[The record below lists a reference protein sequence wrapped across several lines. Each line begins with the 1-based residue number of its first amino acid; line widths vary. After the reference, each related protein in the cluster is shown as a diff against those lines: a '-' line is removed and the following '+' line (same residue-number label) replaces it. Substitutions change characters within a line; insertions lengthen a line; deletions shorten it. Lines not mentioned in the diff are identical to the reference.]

1 MRSPDRGLRS
11 RASGEYKLSMHRRLL
26 VAGGLLLAV
35 GGTAVTAGG
44 AFAYLWDRSHADRI
58 AEGVRIAGVD
68 VGGLD
73 RQAAQSRLDA
83 RLSDRL
89 AEPVTV
95 VAGTHRFTVRPV
107 SAGLRFDVARMVD
120 TAVVLSRRGG
130 LAHRLVRDL
139 RGRRL
144 DASVPLSAALSP
156 THVATI
162 VDRVARVL
170 DRPAHDARLTPKP
183 FATGVR
189 VVPSRPGLAVKRP
202 LLAQRLRNALLSV
215 DGPRTIAV
223 PTRAVAPRW
232 WTSTL
237 RRRYGTLILV
247 SRETFTLRLFKRLK
261 LVRTYPIAVGRQG
274 LETPAGFY
282 EIDDKQVNPSWHVPK
297 SAWAGELAGR
307 IIPPGPD
314 DPIKA
319 RWLGFFNGAGIHG
332 TTDTW
337 SLGSAASHGCVRMA
351 IPDVEQLYDLVPLHT
366 PIYVG

>member
-1 MRSPDRGLRS
+1 MR
-11 RASGEYKLSMHRRLL
+11 RRLL

-35 GGTAVTAGG
+35 GGTALTAGG
-44 AFAYLWDRSHADRI
+44 AYAYFWDRSHAERI
-58 AEGVRIAGVD
+58 ADGVRIAGVD

-73 RQAAQSRLDA
+73 RQAALALLDA
-83 RLSDRL
+83 RLAGRL
-89 AEPVTV
+89 AEPVRV
-95 VAGTHRFTVRPV
+95 VSGAHRFTVRPT
-107 SAGLRFDVARMVD
+107 SAGLHYDVERMVA
-120 TAVVLSRRGG
+120 TAVAASRRGG
-130 LAHRLVRDL
+130 LAHRVLRDL
-139 RGRRL
+139 RGKQL
-144 DASVPLSAALSP
+144 HESVPLSAAVSS
-156 THVATI
+156 THVATL
-162 VDRVARVL
+162 VSHVARVL
-170 DRPAHDARLTPKP
+170 DRPARDARLVPKP
-183 FATGVR
+183 LATGVR

-202 LLAQRLRNALLSV
+202 LLAQRLRNALLSI

-223 PTRAVAPRW
+223 PTRAVHPRW

-237 RRRYGTLILV
+237 PRRYGTLILV

-282 EIDDKQVNPSWHVPK
+282 EIDDKQVNPSWHVPQ
-297 SAWAGELAGR
+297 SSWAGDLAGR

-319 RWLGFFNGAGIHG
+319 RWMGFYNGAGIHG